1 MSACGGVHLVII
13 NEAQVAEALP
23 SYELGAKLGA
33 GAFGLVLAG
42 RHRDLDRNVAI
53 KVLSPAQ
60 ENAPGGFKAEA
71 RILAAMDHPHVVRVY
86 DYVEA
91 DELHLIVMEL
101 LGGGTLTRRR
111 AGIPP
116 EGACAV
122 GLAVAAALTCAHAQG
137 VLHRDIKP
145 DNILFDTGGLL
156 KVTDFGIAKI
166 FDGSAATASMLIGT
180 PKYMAPEQLVGGRLG
195 PPTDLYALGVL
206 LYELLVGTPLFDPAL
221 SSHALGY
228 HHLYSPPPPLVGVP
242 APVAEAVLRA
252 LAKDPAAR
260 QPSAHAFALDLAAAA
275 ARGYGPRWTARAGI
289 GLRLADDVRDAADL
303 LVQPSR
309 QIPAPIPR
317 PPGPQP
323 AVQPSSPW
331 VVQPPPA
338 APAVR
343 PSNAAYQAVPAY
355 PPSPGQP
362 NPGYQS
368 PGQPNPGYQSPG
380 QPNPGYQ
387 SPGQPNP
394 GYQSPGQPNPGYQ
407 SPGQQ
412 QSAGYQAGAG
422 QQGVPGYQAGPGYP
436 PSPGYYP
443 ASPAYPAPPGY
454 AQRQYDVSAP
464 FGRDPVTGEPYS
476 DKQKLVA
483 GLLQIFLGVFGAGRW
498 YLGDTAIALA
508 QLFTCGGFGVWALID
523 GVLMLTGNVRDVQ
536 GRPLRD

>member
-1 MSACGGVHLVII
+1 MII

-42 RHRDLDRNVAI
+42 RHRDLDRDVAI

-275 ARGYGPRWTARAGI
+275 ARGYGPRWTTRAGI

-309 QIPAPIPR
+309 QIPAPVPR
-317 PPGPQP
+317 LPGPPP
-323 AVQPSSPW
+323 AAQPSSPW
-331 VVQPPPA
+331 VAQPPPA
-338 APAVR
+338 APAAR

-355 PPSPGQP
+355 PP
-362 NPGYQS
+362 NPGYQT
-368 PGQPNPGYQSPG
+368 PGQPSPGYQTPR
-380 QPNPGYQ
+380 Q
-387 SPGQPNP
+387 
-394 GYQSPGQPNPGYQ
+394 Q

-422 QQGVPGYQAGPGYP
+422 PQAAAGYPLGSGHQGLPGYQAGPGYP

-443 ASPAYPAPPGY
+443 VNPGYPAPPGY
-454 AQRQYDVSAP
+454 AQGPYDVSAP

-523 GVLMLTGNVRDVQ
+523 GVLMLTGSVRDVQ